1 MSEEVMYEQIS
12 ASGVWRE
19 ALTII
24 RRYPLATIMPAAV
37 LGAVAEAPYY
47 FIHDSNPVWEQI
59 LASLTSAFAFYL
71 FVAYAEGVAA
81 EAERGAARLTL
92 RDVVGKLQ
100 QAIPIVLPVIVAS
113 TIALG
118 TAAIATVLLVLPG
131 LWLLTRW
138 SLFAPVIKT
147 ERLGPV
153 AALKRSNQLV
163 RGHFWAVF
171 LTATLAFIF
180 EEMVIDMGG
189 SVGVLISDSETWG
202 EWLGAVVAGSLI
214 SPLAALTTST
224 AYRHLTTRASPCA
237 RRPSRRGRGKES

>member
-1 MSEEVMYEQIS
+1 MSKEAVYEQIS

-19 ALTII
+19 ALAII

-47 FIHDSNPVWEQI
+47 FIDDSNPVWEQI

-71 FVAYAEGVAA
+71 FVAYAEGIVA
-81 EAERGAARLTL
+81 EAERGAAHLTL
-92 RDVVGKLQ
+92 RDVLGNLQ
-100 QAIPIVLPVIVAS
+100 QAIPIVPLIIVAS

-118 TAAIATVLLVLPG
+118 TAAVATVLLVLPG

-138 SLFAPVIKT
+138 SLFASVIKT

-153 AALKRSNQLV
+153 AALKRSNRLV

-180 EEMVIDMGG
+180 EEIAIDVGG
-189 SVGVLISDSETWG
+189 SVGVLVSDSETWG
-202 EWLGAVVAGSLI
+202 EYIGAVIAGSLI
-214 SPLAALTTST
+214 SPLAALTTAT
-224 AYRHLTTRASPCA
+224 TYERLTHA
-237 RRPSRRGRGKES
+237 RTLAQEDH

>member
-1 MSEEVMYEQIS
+1 MSEEAIYEKIP
-12 ASGVWRE
+12 ASDAWRQ
-19 ALTII
+19 ALAVI

-37 LGAVAEAPYY
+37 LGTVAEAPYY
-47 FIHDSNPVWEQI
+47 FIDDSNPVWEQI

-71 FVAYAEGVAA
+71 FVAYAEGIAA

-92 RDVVGKLQ
+92 RNVLGKLQ
-100 QAIPIVLPVIVAS
+100 QAIPIVPLVIVAS

-118 TAAIATVLLVLPG
+118 TTAVATVLLVLPG

-138 SLFAPVIKT
+138 SLFASVIKT

-180 EEMVIDMGG
+180 EAIVIDMG
-189 SVGVLISDSETWG
+189 SWAGVLVSHSETWG
-202 EWLGAVVAGSLI
+202 EYIGAVVAGSLI
-214 SPLAALTTST
+214 LPLAALTTAT
-224 AYRHLTTRASPCA
+224 IYLRLTHA
-237 RRPSRRGRGKES
+237 

>member
-1 MSEEVMYEQIS
+1 MSKEAVYEQIS

-19 ALTII
+19 ALANI

-37 LGAVAEAPYY
+37 LGTVAEAPYY
-47 FIHDSNPVWEQI
+47 FIDDSNPVWEQI

-71 FVAYAEGVAA
+71 FVAYAEGIAA

-92 RDVVGKLQ
+92 CNVLGKLQ
-100 QAIPIVLPVIVAS
+100 QAIPIVPLVIVAS

-118 TAAIATVLLVLPG
+118 TTAVATVLLVLPG

-138 SLFAPVIKT
+138 SLFASVIKT

-153 AALKRSNQLV
+153 AALKRSNRLV
-163 RGHFWAVF
+163 RGHFWTVF

-180 EEMVIDMGG
+180 EAIVIDMG
-189 SVGVLISDSETWG
+189 SWAGVLVSHSETWG
-202 EWLGAVVAGSLI
+202 EYIGAVVAGSLI
-214 SPLAALTTST
+214 SPLAALTTAT
-224 AYRHLTTRASPCA
+224 TYLRLTHA
-237 RRPSRRGRGKES
+237 

>member
-1 MSEEVMYEQIS
+1 MSEKTIYEKIS

-19 ALTII
+19 ALAII
-24 RRYPLATIMPAAV
+24 RRYPLAAIMPAAV

-47 FIHDSNPVWEQI
+47 FIDDSYPVWEQI
-59 LASLTSAFAFYL
+59 LASLTSAVAFYL
-71 FVAYAEGVAA
+71 FVAYAEEVAA

-92 RDVVGKLQ
+92 RDVLGKLQ
-100 QAIPIVLPVIVAS
+100 HAIPIVPPVIVAS
-113 TIALG
+113 TIVFG
-118 TAAIATVLLVLPG
+118 TAAVATVLLVLPG

-138 SLFAPVIKT
+138 SLFASVIKT

-180 EEMVIDMGG
+180 EEIVIDMGG
-189 SVGVLISDSETWG
+189 SAGVLVSDSETWG
-202 EWLGAVVAGSLI
+202 EYIGAVIAGSLI
-214 SPLAALTTST
+214 SPLAAFTTATTYRRLTN
-224 AYRHLTTRASPCA
+224 A
-237 RRPSRRGRGKES
+237 RTLAQEDHYQ